1 MNVSSWLKKTRNEI
15 DSLDA
20 ELLLLAI
27 LHENERSFL
36 VSHDDM
42 ELFQNDL
49 DVLDKLV
56 QLRKRGMPLAYIL
69 GEKEFYGRKFKVD
82 RDVLIPRPESEDII
96 EIVKKLVQKD
106 YKDKEVRILDVG
118 TGSGCLGITL
128 SLEIPSAK
136 VVASD
141 VSQAALKIASENA
154 IDLGARVEFVESDL
168 LDKFSGEKFDIIVA
182 NLPYLDENWDWLGWE
197 LEWEPENALFAEDG
211 GLAEIKKLVFTVVE
225 EKNARYLIIEAD
237 KSQHDEI
244 IKFAKKAGLEHI
256 ETSGYQLVFRVS
268 A

>member
-1 MNVSSWLKKTRNEI
+1 MNVSSWLKKTKSEI

-27 LHENERSFL
+27 LHESERSFL

-49 DVLDKLV
+49 DVLDRLV

-82 RDVLIPRPESEDII
+82 RDVLVPRPESEEII
-96 EIVKKLVQKD
+96 EIVKKLVEKE
-106 YKDKEVRILDVG
+106 YKDKEIRILDVG
-118 TGSGCLGITL
+118 TGSGCLGISL

-141 VSQAALKIASENA
+141 ISQEALKVAAENA
-154 IDLGARVEFVESDL
+154 IDLGARVEFVQSDL
-168 LDKFSGEKFDIIVA
+168 LEKFAGEKFDFIVA

-211 GLAEIKKLVFTVVE
+211 GLAEIKKLISTVAE
-225 EKNARYLIIEAD
+225 EKNTKYLILEAD
-237 KSQHDEI
+237 KSQHNEI
-244 IKFAKKAGLEHI
+244 EKYGKKAGLDFV
-256 ETSGYQLVFRVS
+256 ETSGYQIVFRTK
-268 A
+268 